1 MIAAPRPPSDGPSR
15 PPRRPVRSRSRTA
28 TKDPLVLLV
37 EDHEDSREG
46 YAGYF
51 RFKGI
56 RVITA
61 ADGREALDLAARL
74 SPNVIVMDLAMPR
87 MSGWTAIQRLKS
99 QPKTRHIRIL
109 ALTAYASYEDE
120 MKAWRAGSDAFRA
133 KPCVPDELL
142 EEIRRL
148 LAKGGGG
155 SPGPGGHGGAKRVPR
170 GSSPSRRK
178 AQPTAELPAARRD
191 VRPATHRL
199 RRRR

>member
-1 MIAAPRPPSDGPSR
+1 MSMLATSRPSSPRPAR
-15 PPRRPVRSRSRTA
+15 PARRPVRKRVE

-51 RFKGI
+51 RFKGV

-61 ADGREALDLAARL
+61 GDGREALDLAVRL
-74 SPNVIVMDLAMPR
+74 SPDVIVMDLAMPR

-99 QPKTRHIRIL
+99 QPRTKHIRIL

-142 EEIRRL
+142 AEIQRL
-148 LAKGGGG
+148 LVRGGG
-155 SPGPGGHGGAKRVPR
+155 PGPSGIAGRGAGRTGAVPR
-170 GSSPSRRK
+170 RRASRRK
-178 AQPTAELPAARRD
+178 GAPVTDTVAPTTR
-191 VRPATHRL
+191 RPASQ